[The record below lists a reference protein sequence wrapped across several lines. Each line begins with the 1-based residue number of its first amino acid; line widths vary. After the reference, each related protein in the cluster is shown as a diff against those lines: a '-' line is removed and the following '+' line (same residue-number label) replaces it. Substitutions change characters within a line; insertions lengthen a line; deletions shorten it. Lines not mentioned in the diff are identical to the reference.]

1 MFKLKPVSLV
11 QMKVADFYVSNT
23 KKMVEVTDLDTT
35 QLRELK
41 KFQNKHQ
48 AHYFIISPR
57 DFFTFCYP
65 C

>member
-35 QLRELK
+35 LLRDLDLSNSRSSK
-41 KFQNKHQ
+41 INTKH
-48 AHYFIISPR
+48 IIL
-57 DFFTFCYP
+57 
-65 C
+65 